1 MEAQVTLPKQRINH
15 EALIYAKVGSWLGIA
30 FIVVM
35 LVRGILSGG
44 LKDIA
49 SWSFGTFGIR

>member
-1 MEAQVTLPKQRINH
+1 MTLPKQRINH